1 MAVVQISRIQIR
13 RGKAKDGTGLPQLA
27 SGEMAWAVDTQQ
39 LYIGNGSVA
48 EGSPAVGNTRLLTE
62 NDLSSYSNLLG
73 LLSYTYK
80 ATDTAISTGA
90 SANSPIQRT
99 FQLRLDDR
107 VNTADFGT
115 VANASTDD
123 TAALQRAVDQ
133 LFLNPSHPSSTYS
146 NVYPSGI
153 PAAVS
158 TRTVLEIPAGIYYTS
173 NTIYIPSYTTIQ
185 GPGPDKAIIYYT
197 PTKTYTGST
206 TSTSPVVVMFS
217 ARVGMVGAS
226 ITGTGIPANTTIVSI
241 VAGQSITLSNAATS
255 TNVNIGITITVT
267 GPAIQFVNDSST
279 IGNPSPISITQG
291 VTQPRGIKINGITVH
306 CTSGVNTCLQL
317 DSVRDSSFENMI
329 LQGDWLSAFN
339 VNCVGIALNST
350 ATLVTCENNIFRNIV
365 FNSFTYGVASKYDA
379 LNNRFEN
386 CYFNDMQRAFNL
398 GQGSNGSTPGQVYGP
413 RQTQIV
419 GSKFYN
425 IKQQAVYLERG
436 VGNTVNDN
444 KFTNV
449 GNNGAGNAGAIYPQ
463 IYYNTFGNSANNN
476 ASDRG
481 GELLTSIL
489 ATPYVG
495 ELAGRGIYRSFGTN
509 TVQIG
514 YHVASVFL
522 FRLPVST
529 DYVGNPTGSINY
541 VIDYYYLSNTN
552 NFSRRGTLTI
562 SADIVTGKLQMSD
575 EFDFAGLDNNNMIAI
590 VLDFN
595 ATFLDRTGALYTGA
609 IGQVPYS
616 IAVNYV
622 NQLTNDAGT
631 MGFTYTAQQ

>member
-80 ATDTAISTGA
+80 STDSAIITGA

-115 VANASTDD
+115 VSNGTTDD

-133 LFLNPSHPSSTYS
+133 LFLNPSHPSFTYDS
-146 NVYPSGI
+146 SYPTGI

-158 TRTVLEIPAGIYYTS
+158 TRNTLEIPAGIYYTS
-173 NTIYIPSYTTIQ
+173 NTIYVPSYTTLR
-185 GPGPDKAIIYYT
+185 GPGADKAIIYFN
-197 PTKTYTGST
+197 PTNTYTGST
-206 TSTSPVVVMFS
+206 TATSATVVMFS
-217 ARVGMVGAS
+217 ARVGMVGAT
-226 ITGTGIPANTTIVSI
+226 ITGPGIQANTTIISF

-255 TNVNIGITITVT
+255 TNVNTGLIITVT
-267 GPAIQFVNDSST
+267 GPAVQFVNDSST
-279 IGNPSPISITQG
+279 IGVPSAINFTQG
-291 VTQPRGIKINGITVH
+291 VTQPRNISISGLTVH
-306 CTSGVNTCLQL
+306 CISGKNTCLQL
-317 DSVRDSSFENMI
+317 DSVRDSIFENII
-329 LQGDWLSAFN
+329 LQGDWVNTFN
-339 VNCVGIALNST
+339 ANCSGIVMN
-350 ATLVTCENNIFRNIV
+350 ATTNLVTCENNTFRNIV
-365 FNSFTYGVASKYDA
+365 VNSFSYGVYAKYDI

-386 CYFNDMQRAFNL
+386 CYFGDMQQAISF
-398 GQGSNGSTPGQVYGP
+398 GKTSNGSTSNQVYGP

-419 GSKFYN
+419 GCKFYN
-425 IKQQAVYLERG
+425 IKQQGVYIERG
-436 VGNTVNDN
+436 KSNTVTNC
-444 KFTNV
+444 KFINV
-449 GNNGAGNAGAIYPQ
+449 GNNGSGNAGAIYPH
-463 IYYNTFGNSANNN
+463 IYYNEFGNSADNNF
-476 ASDRG
+476 SDRADV
-481 GELLTSIL
+481 LLTSVL
-489 ATPYVG
+489 TTPYVP
-495 ELAGRGIYRSFGTN
+495 ELAGHGIYRSFGTN
-509 TVQIG
+509 TVLIG
-514 YHVASVFL
+514 YHPASVFL

-552 NFSRRGTLTI
+552 SFSRRGKLTI
-562 SADIVTGKLQMSD
+562 SADIVIGKLQLSD
-575 EFDFAGLDNNNMIAI
+575 EFDYGGLDPSNLVAI

-595 ATFLDRTGALYTGA
+595 ATFLDRTGAVYTGA
-609 IGQVPYS
+609 VGQVPYS
-616 IAVNYV
+616 IAINYV
-622 NQLTNDAGT
+622 NSLTNDAGT